1 MLLLASRHFFS
12 WLQSSPPFLIIS
24 PLYVFTCAGMHHS
37 RRRNNYFCHACSAS
51 RVARRLPCK
60 RDFLTDFPALRPRPT
75 SKAKTPHGRAQRK
88 KRVGEKNWI
97 SLLFG
102 NPDSHCEKER
112 SGISACYIVYGTP
125 PPPPPPPLAAAG
137 ARGAVVV
144 VCLRA
149 GKCCCC
155 ELKEG

>member
-60 RDFLTDFPALRPRPT
+60 RDFLTDFSQHCA
-75 SKAKTPHGRAQRK
+75 RAQQAKQRHLTAGRNVRNELAKKIGSPCYLATLILIARRK
-88 KRVGEKNWI
+88 EAASPLVTSFMER
-97 SLLFG
+97 LLLLLLLLRWRL
-102 NPDSHCEKER
+102 PAR
-112 SGISACYIVYGTP
+112 
-125 PPPPPPPLAAAG
+125 AAPS
-137 ARGAVVV
+137 
-144 VCLRA
+144 
-149 GKCCCC
+149 
-155 ELKEG
+155 